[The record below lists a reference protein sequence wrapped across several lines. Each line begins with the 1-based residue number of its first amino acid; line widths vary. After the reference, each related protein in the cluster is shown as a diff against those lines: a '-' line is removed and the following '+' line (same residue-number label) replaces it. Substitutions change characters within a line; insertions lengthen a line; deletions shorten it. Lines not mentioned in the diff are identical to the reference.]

1 MPFFVPMDNL
11 KMTTYCFLSCIV
23 SNEELVVI
31 LHSTPLYVMF
41 SLSLKAFRLISLFLD
56 FSNLKIMCLDFFF
69 FAVIL
74 RSLDLLFDIFHYLW
88 QNSHLRFLLCLS
100 HFSLRILL
108 TCILEAVCCYFT
120 PEITYIIYMCILYI
134 I

>member
-1 MPFFVPMDNL
+1 
-11 KMTTYCFLSCIV
+11 MTTYCFLSCIV

-41 SLSLKAFRLISLFLD
+41 SLSLKAFRIISLFLD

-74 RSLDLLFDIFHYLW
+74 RSLDLLFDIFHYL
-88 QNSHLRFLLCLS
+88 
-100 HFSLRILL
+100 
-108 TCILEAVCCYFT
+108 
-120 PEITYIIYMCILYI
+120 
-134 I
+134 